1 MPTTTSAA
9 TPSLSYPTR
18 AFAVQVAGEEC
29 VVRTTQIWPIADL
42 LAPPLPELIGIDEMD
57 AVGAFA
63 PDEAGNPVAEAIS
76 VGIAAA
82 PRRGRRQRAVSSRA
96 IFYRVGD
103 R

>member
-1 MPTTTSAA
+1 MPTTTSSA

-18 AFAVQVAGEEC
+18 AFSVQVAGEEC
-29 VVRTTQIWPIADL
+29 VVRAVQIWPIADL

-57 AVGAFA
+57 AVGALA
-63 PDEAGNPVAEAIS
+63 PEEAGVPVEEVIS
-76 VGIAAA
+76 ASFAAA

-96 IFYRVGD
+96 MFYRVGD

>member
-1 MPTTTSAA
+1 MPTTTSSA

-18 AFAVQVAGEEC
+18 AYSVQVAGEEC
-29 VVRTTQIWPIADL
+29 LVRATQIWPIADL

-57 AVGAFA
+57 AVGALA
-63 PDEAGNPVAEAIS
+63 PDDAGIPAEEAHSAGL
-76 VGIAAA
+76 AAV

-96 IFYRVGD
+96 MFYRVGD